1 MQKMMLNSEDI
12 EQVTHEIKEMYQDK
26 DFSSIAHI
34 FIKIA
39 PVLSSSESN
48 LNYIHKSIYEF
59 FVAQS
64 VIEETLQQSKLEILE
79 IKTTK
84 LGLGF
89 LAFDLDILCML
100 AEHLSELKLDEQY
113 LFYCEIWYRSL
124 LLTREIKQKK
134 ITDEKEI
141 LKLERMGSNCMNL
154 IAALPQIDLTD
165 RDFSDCVMPC
175 TYFYK
180 RNLTGSNNLRGVLLI
195 IILIILESKISFD
208 CKYCGGLKN

>member
-1 MQKMMLNSEDI
+1 MLYE
-12 EQVTHEIKEMYQDK
+12 K

-39 PVLSSSESN
+39 PVQSSSKN
-48 LNYIHKSIYEF
+48 DLIYIHKSFYQF

-64 VIEETLQQSKLEILE
+64 VIEDTLQSKLQILE

-84 LGLGF
+84 LSLGY

-113 LFYCEIWYRSL
+113 LFYCETWYKSL
-124 LLTREIKQKK
+124 LLTREIKYKN

-141 LKLERMGSNCMNL
+141 LKL
-154 IAALPQIDLTD
+154 
-165 RDFSDCVMPC
+165 
-175 TYFYK
+175 
-180 RNLTGSNNLRGVLLI
+180 
-195 IILIILESKISFD
+195 
-208 CKYCGGLKN
+208 

>member
-1 MQKMMLNSEDI
+1 MQKLKLNSEDI
-12 EQVTHEIKEMYQDK
+12 EQVTHEIKELYDNK

-39 PVLSSSESN
+39 PVQSSSEN
-48 LNYIHKSIYEF
+48 DLIYIHKSVYEF
-59 FVAQS
+59 FVAKS
-64 VIEETLQQSKLEILE
+64 VIEETLQSKLQILE

-113 LFYCEIWYRSL
+113 LSYCETWYKSL
-124 LLTREIKQKK
+124 LVTRKIKQKN

-154 IAALPQIDLTD
+154 IAALPWIDLTD
-165 RDFSDCVMPC
+165 RDFSDCVMPHA
-175 TYFYK
+175 YLY
-180 RNLTGSNNLRGVLLI
+180 RRDLTGSKNSRWSQGLVCI
-195 IILIILESKISFD
+195 II
-208 CKYCGGLKN
+208 YYYRV

>member
-1 MQKMMLNSEDI
+1 
-12 EQVTHEIKEMYQDK
+12 MYQDK

-124 LLTREIKQKK
+124 LLTREIK
-134 ITDEKEI
+134 
-141 LKLERMGSNCMNL
+141 
-154 IAALPQIDLTD
+154 
-165 RDFSDCVMPC
+165 
-175 TYFYK
+175 
-180 RNLTGSNNLRGVLLI
+180 
-195 IILIILESKISFD
+195 
-208 CKYCGGLKN
+208 